1 MAVKKIGSIGL
12 GGIANAVHLPGIQR
26 SPDLEFAALCDIDRE
41 RLDRAGDKYG
51 VDKSRRFTDYHEV
64 LALKDVDAVDI
75 AVPNDAHFQI
85 AMDAVSAGK
94 HYAVEKPITL
104 NAAQAETLAKHTA
117 EKGVK
122 SMVCFSYRFMK
133 AARYARDLVQDG
145 TLGDIYHV
153 FTQYFQAGGSN
164 PDIPRPLVWRFIKAR
179 AGSGALGDLG
189 CHAIDLVR
197 FIMGKEYTKV
207 VGDADTF
214 IKERP
219 LLDGSGMGKVDVDD
233 YCTYMARMQGG
244 ASATFEITRF
254 GFGRGN
260 YQRVEIYGSNGALV
274 YKLNETPDVD
284 ELQICIGQP
293 AGQLHAFT
301 TVPLIPRKYV
311 VDQMQSFA
319 DILHDKADGL
329 SATIEDGLKN
339 QKTCDAII
347 DSFENHR
354 WVNLS

>member
-1 MAVKKIGSIGL
+1 MAVKRIGSIGL
-12 GGIANAVHLPGIQR
+12 GNIANAVHLPGIRR
-26 SPDLEFAALCDIDRE
+26 SPDLEIAAVCDIDRE
-41 RLDRAGDKYG
+41 RLDRAGDAYG
-51 VDKSRRFTDYHEV
+51 VDKSRRFTDYREV

-75 AVPNDAHFQI
+75 AAPNDVHFQI
-85 AMDAVSAGK
+85 AVDAVKAGK
-94 HYAVEKPITL
+94 HYALEKPVAL
-104 NAAQAETLAKHTA
+104 NAAQAQTLAEHTR

-122 SMVCFSYRFMK
+122 SMICFSYRFMK
-133 AARYARDLVQDG
+133 AARYARDLVQEG
-145 TLGDIYHV
+145 VLGDIYHV

-189 CHAIDLVR
+189 CHAVDLVR
-197 FIMGKEYTKV
+197 FIMGKEYTRV

-214 IKERP
+214 VKERP

-233 YCTYMARMQGG
+233 YCTYLARMEGG
-244 ASATFEITRF
+244 AGAVFEITRF

-260 YQRVEIYGSNGALV
+260 YQRVEIYGSKGALV
-274 YKLNETPDVD
+274 YKLNETPDTD
-284 ELQICIGQP
+284 ELEICIGQP

-301 TVPLIPRKYV
+301 AVPQIPRKYV

-319 DILHDKADGL
+319 DLLNGKGDGL
-329 SATIEDGLKN
+329 SATIEDGLIN

-347 DSFENHR
+347 DSFENRR
-354 WVNLS
+354 WVDLK